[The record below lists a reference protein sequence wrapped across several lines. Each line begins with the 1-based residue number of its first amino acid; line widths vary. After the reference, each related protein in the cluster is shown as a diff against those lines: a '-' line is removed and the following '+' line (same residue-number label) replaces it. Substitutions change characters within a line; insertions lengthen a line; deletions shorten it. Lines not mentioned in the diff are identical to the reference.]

1 MISWGYWLCRKIV
14 IALSV
19 SRRCC
24 CRCCLMLCVRVIDI
38 GHFIVSVN
46 AGANVSVNDALF
58 IVTVIMS
65 DMKNQLSFFTS
76 VMAIFIMQKINFQ

>member
-1 MISWGYWLCRKIV
+1 
-14 IALSV
+14 
-19 SRRCC
+19 
-24 CRCCLMLCVRVIDI
+24 MLCVRVIDI

-46 AGANVSVNDALF
+46 ASANVSVNDALF

>member
-1 MISWGYWLCRKIV
+1 
-14 IALSV
+14 
-19 SRRCC
+19 
-24 CRCCLMLCVRVIDI
+24 MLCVRVIDI

-46 AGANVSVNDALF
+46 AGANVSVDDALF

-65 DMKNQLSFFTS
+65 DMKNQLSFFNS